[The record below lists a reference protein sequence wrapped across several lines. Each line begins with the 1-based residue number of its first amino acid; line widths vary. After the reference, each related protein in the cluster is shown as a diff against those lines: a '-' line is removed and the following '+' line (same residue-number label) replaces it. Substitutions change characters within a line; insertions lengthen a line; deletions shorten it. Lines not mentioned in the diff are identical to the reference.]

1 MKFRFHKGSLED
13 SIKTVIDVNSLEELE
28 DIISKE
34 YDIPLSGW
42 FEFRFEY
49 AGYDNRIDWETYY
62 VIVKD
67 MIYGYGYIAGM
78 INGVFKKEYEGV

>member
-34 YDIPLSGW
+34 YDIP
-42 FEFRFEY
+42 
-49 AGYDNRIDWETYY
+49 
-62 VIVKD
+62 
-67 MIYGYGYIAGM
+67 
-78 INGVFKKEYEGV
+78 